1 MSDANSPGQPPDA
14 MPPPVMTGSFE
25 PPRPPWSRAA
35 LVALIGAAVGWG
47 IVVLYGIVRLL
58 SDEETN
64 CTANSGSAYQ
74 DCLRSNDLNGLGA
87 QALAL
92 GLAVTGCVLV
102 ARDALRSSRA
112 RERPF
117 GLGAA
122 LAVSGS
128 LFVTSVALWIW
139 GLQGGWAPDRPFD
152 YEPVHYTTANTIMA
166 TGLLIGTAVGG
177 VWPLGRT
184 KRPSSPQ
191 RYVDRRCA
199 DDLI

>member
-14 MPPPVMTGSFE
+14 MPPPVMAGFFE
-25 PPRPPWSRAA
+25 PPRPSWGRAA
-35 LVALIGAAVGWG
+35 LLALVGAAVGWG
-47 IVVLYGIVRLL
+47 IVVLYGAVRLF
-58 SDEETN
+58 SDEGTN

-92 GLAVTGCVLV
+92 GLAVMGGVVV
-102 ARDALRSSRA
+102 ARDAPRSSRA

-117 GLGAA
+117 GRGAA

-128 LFVTSVALWIW
+128 LFVTSIALWIW

-152 YEPVHYTTANTIMA
+152 YEPVPHATANTIMA
-166 TGLLIGTAVGG
+166 TGLLIGAAVGG
-177 VWPLGRT
+177 VWPLVRT
-184 KRPSSPQ
+184 KRAS
-191 RYVDRRCA
+191 
-199 DDLI
+199 